1 MIEKTEKY
9 VENAL
14 RNRPYTRED
23 DNLLYVDV
31 MRQIDPALVN
41 VNFLMTFENAR
52 KKKLPAYET
61 ISRCRRKLQEKYPEL
76 EETIEVRKQREEQQM
91 NMFEYAMK
99 ERWNK

>member
-1 MIEKTEKY
+1 MIKKTEEY
-9 VENAL
+9 VEKAL
-14 RNRPYTRED
+14 RERPDTRED

-31 MRQIDPALVN
+31 LRQINPAYVN

-52 KKKLPAYET
+52 EKKLPAYET

-76 EETIEVRKQREEQQM
+76 EETLEVKSQREEQQM

>member
-14 RNRPYTRED
+14 RNRPKTRED
-23 DNLLYVDV
+23 DNLLYIDV
-31 MRQIDPALVN
+31 IRQIDPALVN

-52 KKKLPAYET
+52 AKKLPAYET

-76 EETIEVRKQREEQQM
+76 EETLEVKSQREEQQM
-91 NMFEYAMK
+91 NMFEYSMK
-99 ERWNK
+99 ERWRK